1 MDPASQDLLRARREP
16 PPFRRCSIRSILPR
30 GERLTRLVL
39 EGPELDGLEAGLP
52 AASVRMLLP
61 RSPDGEL
68 ELPTWTG
75 NEFRHDDDRRPAI
88 RTLTPLRVD
97 IDEHGAT
104 TLAVEIVR
112 HEHGALADWL
122 AVAGTGSPVAISGTG
137 RGYAIDLDASS
148 FLLLGD
154 ESAIPAISTLL
165 EALPETMTVDVVVE
179 IASTDGRV
187 GLPPHPGAT
196 VRFVELAP
204 AADPGSAML
213 AALVTDP
220 ANQPDRIWVAGEAAG
235 VQRIR
240 RHLFDE
246 LGTSRSRATV
256 RGYWKLGRAES

>member
-1 MDPASQDLLRARREP
+1 MDPAPQDLLRSRREP
-16 PPFRRCSIRSILPR
+16 PPFRRCSVRSIVPR
-30 GERLTRLVL
+30 GERLTRVVL
-39 EGPELDGLEAGLP
+39 EGSELEGLEAGLP

-61 RSPDGEL
+61 RTPDGEL
-68 ELPTWTG
+68 DLPTWNG

-97 IDEHGAT
+97 IDEQGTT
-104 TLAVEIVR
+104 TLVVEIVR

-137 RGYAIDLDASS
+137 RGYAIDLEASS

-154 ESAIPAISTLL
+154 ESAIPAISMLL
-165 EALPETMTVDVVVE
+165 EALPEAATVDVIVE
-179 IASTDGRV
+179 IASPDGRV

-213 AALVTDP
+213 DSVGRRPGEP
-220 ANQPDRIWVAGEAAG
+220 A
-235 VQRIR
+235 
-240 RHLFDE
+240 
-246 LGTSRSRATV
+246 
-256 RGYWKLGRAES
+256 